1 MDNEHIFEAHELTY
15 DEGQIP
21 QENWFERSETL
32 QKLRKHKKFPTI
44 WCSGCGIGIV
54 MGALIR
60 AIDHLGLKNDD
71 VALVAGIGCTARM
84 PVYMDF
90 NTLHTTHGR
99 ALAFATGLKIARPD
113 MKVIAIMGDGDALA
127 IGGNHFIHA
136 ARRNMGITA
145 VVVNNAIYGMTGGQY
160 SPTTPIGGRATTA
173 PYGNIEPPFPICELA
188 IAAGA
193 TYVARST
200 VYHAL
205 ELDKFLAEAI
215 AKEGFSVVEAISYC
229 HTTYGRLNKLG
240 TAADMMRALKD
251 NTTPKSSFERLTLE
265 EQAANTKIVRG
276 KFIDIERPLYTQVY
290 SDLSAHVQRGEL

>member
-1 MDNEHIFEAHELTY
+1 MNDNILEAQGLEF
-15 DEGQIP
+15 DEGQLP
-21 QENWFERSETL
+21 PENWFERSETL
-32 QKLRKHKKFPTI
+32 QKLRKNKEFPTI

-60 AIDHLGLKNDD
+60 AIDHLGLNNDD

-84 PVYMDF
+84 PIYLDF

-136 ARRNMGITA
+136 ARRNIGITA
-145 VVVNNAIYGMTGGQY
+145 IIVNNAIYGMTGGQY
-160 SPTTPIGGRATTA
+160 SPTTPLNGRATTA

-188 IAAGA
+188 VAAGA
-193 TYVARST
+193 NYVARST

-205 ELDKFLAEAI
+205 ELDKFISEAI
-215 AKEGFSVVEAISYC
+215 AKDGFSVVEAVSYC
-229 HTTYGRLNKLG
+229 HTNYGRLNKLG
-240 TAADMMRALKD
+240 TAADMLRGLKED
-251 NTTPKSSFERLTLE
+251 SLSQSAFSKLSPE
-265 EQAANTKIVRG
+265 EQASNTKIVRG
-276 KFIDIERPLYTQVY
+276 NFINIDRPQYTTSY
-290 SDLSAHVQRGEL
+290 SNLITRVQGGEK

>member
-1 MDNEHIFEAHELTY
+1 MDDHILEAHNLAV
-15 DEGQIP
+15 DEGQMP
-21 QENWFERSETL
+21 AENWFERSESL
-32 QKLRKHKKFPTI
+32 QKLRKNKKFPTI
-44 WCSGCGIGIV
+44 WCSGCGIGVV

-84 PVYMDF
+84 PIYLDF

-136 ARRNMGITA
+136 ARRNIGITA
-145 VVVNNAIYGMTGGQY
+145 LIVNNAIYGMTGGQY
-160 SPTTPIGGRATTA
+160 SPTTPLNGRATTA
-173 PYGNIEPPFPICELA
+173 PYGNIEPPFPICDLA
-188 IAAGA
+188 VAAGA
-193 TYVARST
+193 SYVARST

-205 ELDKFLAEAI
+205 ELDKFISEAI
-215 AKEGFSVVEAISYC
+215 AKDGFSVVEAVSYC

-251 NTTPKSSFERLTLE
+251 NSLSQTAYGTLSPE
-265 EQAANTKIVRG
+265 EQSHNTKIVRG
-276 KFIDIERPLYTQVY
+276 NFINVDRPQYTNTYTNLITQVQGG
-290 SDLSAHVQRGEL
+290 LK